1 MHFKRSKSALDSLK
15 KCSQSIRE
23 ETVVGCPCSLMAA
36 LTQHKTKDTKT
47 RKLIK
52 LQMQHVPQALLIEK
66 AL

>member
-1 MHFKRSKSALDSLK
+1 
-15 KCSQSIRE
+15 
-23 ETVVGCPCSLMAA
+23 MAA

-52 LQMQHVPQALLIEK
+52 LQMQHVPQALLIKK